1 MLETNM
7 ISRGERSELLNQL
20 YKMCELQHSPPKSMI
35 IPFLDNVSTTAV
47 RGGGSADTYRGEYE
61 GRPVAVKVM
70 QLYVCSDR
78 GHSLSVGTPIC
89 ALRKK
94 PVLTHHSQRFSRE
107 AVAWKHLRHL
117 NILPLLGVT
126 LEEYR
131 CSFVSEW
138 MSNGTINGFIR
149 RHTEANR
156 VQLVGYHPP
165 PPTPYL
171 TGFRSW

>member
-1 MLETNM
+1 M

-20 YKMCELQHSPPKSMI
+20 YKMCELQHSPPKSMV
-35 IPFLDNVSTTAV
+35 IPCLDNVSTTAV

-94 PVLTHHSQRFSRE
+94 TGPDPPLAAVL
-107 AVAWKHLRHL
+107 
-117 NILPLLGVT
+117 
-126 LEEYR
+126 
-131 CSFVSEW
+131 
-138 MSNGTINGFIR
+138 
-149 RHTEANR
+149 
-156 VQLVGYHPP
+156 
-165 PPTPYL
+165 
-171 TGFRSW
+171 